1 MVLKAADWIFR
12 VDPKGT
18 REQNIRYSTEHCT
31 CSYCQNY
38 YDTVEKTYPKLKSF
52 LEEFGIYMHG
62 PVEVMPFEP
71 TLFLACYRVKGQ
83 ITTWGFHP
91 LYANGISIVPE
102 LGDEETFLLWV
113 GEMELPWVQLIPPEE
128 VVSPAN
134 LPEFLDRMQQIWL
147 YRHDQQII
155 SS

>member
-1 MVLKAADWIFR
+1 MVLKAADWSFR
-12 VDPKGT
+12 VDVNAT
-18 REQNIRYSTEHCT
+18 REQSIRYSEDHCT

-38 YDTVEKTYPKLKSF
+38 YDTVEEIYPKLKGF
-52 LEEFGIYMHG
+52 LEEFGINMHG
-62 PVEVMPFEP
+62 PIEVMPFEP

-83 ITTWGFHP
+83 ILNWGFHS
-91 LYANGISIVPE
+91 LYADGISVVPE
-102 LGDEETFLLWV
+102 AGDENTFLLWV
-113 GEMELPWVQLIPPEE
+113 GEMELPWVQLISPEE

-147 YRHDQQII
+147 YRHDAQSI